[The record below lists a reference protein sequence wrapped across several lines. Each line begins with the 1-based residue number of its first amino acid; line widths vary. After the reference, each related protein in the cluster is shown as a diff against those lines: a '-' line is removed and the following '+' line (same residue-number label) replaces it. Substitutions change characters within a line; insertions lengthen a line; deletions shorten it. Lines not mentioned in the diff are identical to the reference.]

1 MRLDFERTR
10 SRQGVGGGREGTNV
24 GDRMRFRYLALAA
37 LLGTTP
43 MAAGAQQG
51 DEALVAAGDR
61 AFEEQQ
67 VAAALAQFE
76 SAIAADSTHYEA
88 LWKASRS
95 AVDLAE
101 YEPNAGRKQALFE
114 QAERHARRAVA
125 VNAEDS
131 EGHFAMARALGRVA
145 LTKGARDRVRYATQ
159 VRASALRSLELSP
172 DHPGALHVLGRW
184 NAEVMRLSGLT
195 RFFAKNLLG
204 GKVFEEASW
213 DDAQRYL
220 ERAVAV
226 DPQRLVHHL
235 GLAEIYLDLEENEK
249 ALEQL
254 TLVVNGAAS
263 DYNDPHYKREAR
275 ALIEK
280 IG

>member
-1 MRLDFERTR
+1 MK
-10 SRQGVGGGREGTNV
+10 
-24 GDRMRFRYLALAA
+24 FRYLALA
-37 LLGTTP
+37 LLG
-43 MAAGAQQG
+43 AAPTAAVAQQG
-51 DEALVAAGDR
+51 AGALVAAGDR
-61 AFEEQQ
+61 AYEAQQ
-67 VAAALAQFE
+67 VAAALAQYE
-76 SAIAADSTHYEA
+76 SAISADSTHYEA

-101 YEPNAGRKQALFE
+101 YEPDAARKQALFD

-125 VNAEDS
+125 VNANDA

-159 VRASALRSLELSP
+159 VRESALRSLELNP

-184 NAEVMRLSGLT
+184 NAEVMRLSGIT

-204 GKVFEEASW
+204 GQVFDEASW
-213 DDAQRYL
+213 EDARRYL

-235 GLAEIYLDLEENEK
+235 GLAEIYLDLDEDEK
-249 ALEQL
+249 AREQL
-254 TLVVNGAAS
+254 MLVVNGAAS
-263 DYNDPHYKREAR
+263 EFNDPHYKREAK
-275 ALIEK
+275 ALLEE